1 MSGSGISWAIC
12 KPARR
17 SREITT
23 PAPHYSSVN
32 YRPDALP
39 TTQPT
44 ASKHW
49 RQASVG
55 FATCYTTVINCQA
68 REKNKHP
75 LYGVFSRTS
84 RASWYLKGKT
94 MLDINEARG
103 EGVLGWQWHWPD
115 HRQTD
120 CILIQTPTCHHL
132 IFTGQM
138 LSVTSNQQCQSTKGE
153 YHNLTSSAKQYQ
165 QKASVNHA
173 ASSKSPDGLQ
183 YPQDNR
189 CNVANVTCVH
199 IGQCDMCSHEEHM
212 TVFFIYST
220 KGTASK
226 QNNRIATEH
235 KSYNNISNIFANYSR

>member
-12 KPARR
+12 KSARR

-32 YRPDALP
+32 YRLDALP
-39 TTQPT
+39 TAQPT

-75 LYGVFSRTS
+75 LYGVFSRTTW
-84 RASWYLKGKT
+84 ASWYLKGKT
-94 MLDINEARG
+94 MLDINEARDDR
-103 EGVLGWQWHWPD
+103 VLGWRPD
-115 HRQTD
+115 HRQRD

-153 YHNLTSSAKQYQ
+153 YHNLTSSAK
-165 QKASVNHA
+165 
-173 ASSKSPDGLQ
+173 
-183 YPQDNR
+183 
-189 CNVANVTCVH
+189 
-199 IGQCDMCSHEEHM
+199 
-212 TVFFIYST
+212 
-220 KGTASK
+220 
-226 QNNRIATEH
+226 
-235 KSYNNISNIFANYSR
+235 